1 MQHSKEPSVQVQNN
15 IILTM
20 KKTIL
25 LLLAITLTTSVF
37 AKTDSKMEDN
47 SNKLAV
53 LWTSD
58 DPNLAEK
65 MAFMYT
71 YNAKKQGWF
80 DDVVLIIWGPSAKLV
95 SENKMIQDYIKDMQK
110 VGIKVQA
117 CMACARMYGVD
128 QQLAEMDIDVK
139 GMGVPLTNYLKEGW
153 KTLSL

>member
-1 MQHSKEPSVQVQNN
+1 
-15 IILTM
+15 M

-25 LLLAITLTTSVF
+25 LLLAIISCSGIF
-37 AKTDSKMEDN
+37 AQTETKMEDN

-80 DDVVLIIWGPSAKLV
+80 DEVTLIIWGPSAKLL
-95 SENKMIQDYIKDMQK
+95 SENKI
-110 VGIKVQA
+110 
-117 CMACARMYGVD
+117 
-128 QQLAEMDIDVK
+128 
-139 GMGVPLTNYLKEGW
+139 
-153 KTLSL
+153 